1 MKTQVVAP
9 ILISQ
14 CYNGQIIIT
23 LSACVVAPILI
34 SQCYNLEDW

>member
-14 CYNGQIIIT
+14 CYNKLNASNIVHT
-23 LSACVVAPILI
+23 VVAPILI

>member
-14 CYNGQIIIT
+14 CYNYHDEHIYEEV
-23 LSACVVAPILI
+23 VVAPILI